1 MRLVPLWEV
10 DADAIFLCLAM
21 LQAKLWLCGTVTGT
35 PVRRLSSLAPL
46 LQPPLPT
53 SADGL
58 RAGAVSAVSCGYL
71 GRLLVAW

>member
-1 MRLVPLWEV
+1 MPLWEA

-21 LQAKLWLCGTVTGT
+21 LQAKLWLCNTVTGT

-53 SADGL
+53 SADAL
-58 RAGAVSAVSCGYL
+58 LAGAVSVISCGYF
-71 GRLLVAW
+71 GRLIVAW